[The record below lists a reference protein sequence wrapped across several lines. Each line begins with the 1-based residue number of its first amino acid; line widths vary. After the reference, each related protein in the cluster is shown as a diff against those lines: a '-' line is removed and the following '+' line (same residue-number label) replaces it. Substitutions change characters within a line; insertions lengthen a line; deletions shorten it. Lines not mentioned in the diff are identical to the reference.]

1 MHEENLIKHGTT
13 QPPIV
18 IRSRGLSVE
27 AKELFDAIAKRAHE
41 IFESKGR
48 VRGHDLDN
56 WLQAETE
63 LFGQTLVSV
72 KDSPE
77 SLTVLADM
85 RNFTPKELEIDLQPE
100 RVTIIAKHQNQK
112 ELRTATDIRKEESSS
127 RLVRSLQ
134 LPVKIDARHASARL
148 NNGILELDLKKATA
162 AKVKRAQASGHAD

>member
-1 MHEENLIKHGTT
+1 MHEENLITNETT

-41 IFESKGR
+41 IYESKGR
-48 VRGHDLDN
+48 VREHDLDN

>member
-1 MHEENLIKHGTT
+1 MHKENLIKHGTT

-41 IFESKGR
+41 IYESKGR

-85 RNFTPKELEIDLQPE
+85 RNLTPKELEIDLQPE

-112 ELRTATDIRKEESSS
+112 EVRTVISKEESSR

-134 LPVKIDARHASARL
+134 LPVKIDARHAAARL